1 MQASAVSI
9 RCVLPR
15 ECIALTSND
24 CVHRD
29 EREAA
34 LRMLKDSQEQFS
46 REKTTLLA
54 QCNTILEKASR
65 ALHERRSPI
74 YGNAQSHSGA
84 EIAGTIYPE
93 MLSPNQLSDL
103 KRRQLDESRTMSAS
117 LHGV

>member
-1 MQASAVSI
+1 M
-9 RCVLPR
+9 
-15 ECIALTSND
+15 CIALTSND

-65 ALHERRSPI
+65 ALHERRSPM
-74 YGNAQSHSGA
+74 YGNTQSHSGA